1 MCLDVNI
8 SYKDNGMRL
17 HVAVCAQ
24 LSHVRHNGRL

>member
-17 HVAVCAQ
+17 PEAQ
-24 LSHVRHNGRL
+24 LSSVRHNGRL